1 MNTKTKSLTTE
12 EEEEIT
18 QLAQRAAACNK
29 RMLALINPID
39 GSDPR
44 LREAM
49 QVFLRT
55 YANEFD
61 VTESRANALFAHV
74 QACVSV
80 DLTGKAGVSWGVG
93 PRPAQAGQG
102 RP

>member
-1 MNTKTKSLTTE
+1 MNTKTKLLTPKIE
-12 EEEEIT
+12 QEIT
-18 QLAQRAAACNK
+18 RLAKQAAECNK
-29 RMLALINPID
+29 SVLALINPID

-44 LREAM
+44 LLEAL

-74 QACVSV
+74 QACVAV
-80 DLTGKAGVSWGVG
+80 DMKEKAAVS
-93 PRPAQAGQG
+93 
-102 RP
+102 